1 MSSKKVATEEGEN
14 HTSMMRGKTL
24 MVNYSKNAL
33 ENKSMEAVPQKKK
46 LEKEPSQDINKSAD
60 AFIQRF
66 RQQLLLQRLESLE
79 NYEQMLKRGT

>member
-1 MSSKKVATEEGEN
+1 MSSKKVATDEAEN
-14 HTSMMRGKTL
+14 HTSMTRGKTL

-33 ENKSMEAVPQKKK
+33 ENKTMEAVPQKKK